1 MICASL
7 IDKASNLG
15 GITRTA
21 EIFAAEKLTFN
32 SLNVLKDKNYTSL
45 AVTAM
50 NWMNIEEVKVE
61 NICTWLEAMKR
72 EGYCIVGLEQT
83 TNSVNIHKVRIIL
96 VMSKFVVER

>member
-7 IDKASNLG
+7 IDKANNLG

-32 SLNVLKDKNYTSL
+32 NLKVLKDKNYTSL

-50 NWMNIEEVKVE
+50 KWIDIKDVKVNE
-61 NICTWLEAMKR
+61 ICSWLETMKGK
-72 EGYCIVGLEQT
+72 GYCIVGLEQT
-83 TNSVNIHKVRIIL
+83 THFVNIHKVRL
-96 VMSKFVVER
+96 SSSVVHQE